1 MTPTRK
7 TSLAS
12 ALHEASGRKSIAAE
26 QPTTSSAAFDT
37 PAAKPQANREGKKI
51 ISGHFD
57 PAAAKQFKQIAL
69 DNDTTVQDLLRE
81 ALNDLFV
88 KYGKKPL
95 A

>member
-1 MTPTRK
+1 MPPSRK
-7 TSLAS
+7 TSLAD
-12 ALHEASGRKSIAAE
+12 ALHEASGRRPVPIE
-26 QPTTSSAAFDT
+26 QQPAPSAVADV
-37 PAAKPQANREGKKI
+37 PASKPQANREGKKI

-57 PAAAKQFKQIAL
+57 LAAAKQFKQIAL
-69 DNDTTVQDLLRE
+69 DNDTTVQELLRE